1 MGALRAVVP
10 SADLAAT
17 AHVLATQLA
26 AKSPIALRLAKESM
40 NRVEHLSFRDA
51 YRTEQEYTA
60 RLQGF
65 DDAREARR
73 AFMEKREPDF
83 KWR

>member
-1 MGALRAVVP
+1 
-10 SADLAAT
+10 
-17 AHVLATQLA
+17 
-26 AKSPIALRLAKESM
+26 M
-40 NRVEHLSFRDA
+40 NRVEDLPLKEG

-60 RLQGF
+60 RLQNF

-73 AFMEKREPDF
+73 AFLEQREPEF